1 MDRWDDNR
9 EAGGQRPPEKP
20 FPEDISSGNM
30 TSRRIYPPELRF
42 PEDAVLREP
51 SGVTFP
57 GGRCP
62 PGAQSELFFLKI
74 STLL

>member
-51 SGVTFP
+51 N
-57 GGRCP
+57 
-62 PGAQSELFFLKI
+62 QSYVSLRFQHFCE
-74 STLL
+74 